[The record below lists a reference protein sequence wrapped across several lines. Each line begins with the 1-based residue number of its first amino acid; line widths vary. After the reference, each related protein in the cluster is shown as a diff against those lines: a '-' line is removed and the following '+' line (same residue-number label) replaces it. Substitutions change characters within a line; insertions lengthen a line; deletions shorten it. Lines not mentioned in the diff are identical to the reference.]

1 MSYGI
6 TQYDIEKAL
15 RDEKIR
21 DEKNKKI
28 MLESD
33 RNKNIFFREMFA
45 RMNNYTG
52 VSYYQKMSVITKL
65 WKEKQMKDS
74 KLLNEKIEKE
84 YNLYNDFKTTMLAE
98 LKRDYINKYGN
109 VNYMIDEDSIIKD
122 MMEIIDKK
130 YHMLLIWQI
139 TS

>member
-6 TQYDIEKAL
+6 TQYDIEKA
-15 RDEKIR
+15 IR
-21 DEKNKKI
+21 DQKISSEKNKKI

-33 RNKNIFFREMFA
+33 RNIFFREMYIRLLFKDLS
-45 RMNNYTG
+45 NWE
-52 VSYYQKMSVITKL
+52 KMSIIDKL

-84 YNLYNDFKTTMLAE
+84 YNLYNDFKTTMLTE

-109 VNYMIDEDSIIKD
+109 EKYMIDEDSIIKD

>member
-6 TQYDIEKAL
+6 TQYDIEKAI
-15 RDEKIR
+15 RDEKISN
-21 DEKNKKI
+21 EKRKKI

-33 RNKNIFFREMFA
+33 RNIFFTEMHM
-45 RMNNYTG
+45 RLRYKNLTIWE
-52 VSYYQKMSVITKL
+52 KMSIINKL